1 VYDTATGELLQELRR
16 GADRADI
23 YSIAF
28 NQSSSMLACSSDKG
42 TVHIFRLKES
52 VYDTTPVHSAGLR
65 GDALAAA
72 SAAGVSAAGV
82 GSGSPSPASARGSS
96 GVSSGT
102 AGSASAG
109 LLPPTAGPAI
119 PGSGGDLG
127 GTGSGSNSSSG
138 LGKPGVHSDGRGTS
152 DDSHA
157 ASGVAGLAAPP
168 AGSGEAPASATSHGS
183 AGSLAGPAP
192 MSGAAGGSSSG
203 TAANPKS
210 SFAFMRGLLP
220 KYFSSEWSFAQFRV
234 PETRALVAFGQEPH
248 TIVGASAASP
258 LAAGLA
264 LPPSCCKLH
273 VGVGLLRCGIRGLL
287 RMPLAPFYCVTSDLR
302 FSHLPIPCPPAHLFN
317 PAHPLP
323 SANPSRPC
331 AVVGADGSF
340 FKANYEKGGEA
351 VRVAY
356 SHFVAGSQYGL
367 E

>member
-42 TVHIFRLKES
+42 TVHIFRLKET

-82 GSGSPSPASARGSS
+82 GSGAPSPASARGSS

-138 LGKPGVHSDGRGTS
+138 LGKPGALADGRGAS
-152 DDSHA
+152 DDSHT
-157 ASGVAGLAAPP
+157 ASGAAGLAAAP

-183 AGSLAGPAP
+183 AGSLAGPAQA
-192 MSGAAGGSSSG
+192 SGASGGG

-248 TIVGASAASP
+248 TIVGASALSP
-258 LAAGLA
+258 QRGAAVA
-264 LPPSCCKLH
+264 
-273 VGVGLLRCGIRGLL
+273 RW
-287 RMPLAPFYCVTSDLR
+287 
-302 FSHLPIPCPPAHLFN
+302 
-317 PAHPLP
+317 P
-323 SANPSRPC
+323 SAWVR
-331 AVVGADGSF
+331 GSF
-340 FKANYEKGGEA
+340 EAAACAFSPGGTIL
-351 VRVAY
+351 RGC
-356 SHFVAGSQYGL
+356 SSNFRHGRGP
-367 E
+367 